1 MSNLVNLD
9 QGTRRF
15 MLMEFD
21 DDLRGARLYFSP
33 RLTPKGVA
41 DWPTLLRDEI
51 EHGSDATLAAQLHT
65 AVRLRRTEMKRTPKG
80 RVTTAEVPVNAAQ
93 TLAEG
98 EFNRFYIRG
107 LCRRAIDEGIGQLV
121 IFRARNV
128 AARRPESE
136 ARIGKMVDP
145 RKLLEDL
152 RANIGIDPA
161 LGVPA
166 GPNSGPSVRLP

>member
-1 MSNLVNLD
+1 MLNLVNLD
-9 QGTRRF
+9 QGTRGF
-15 MLMEFD
+15 MLIELD
-21 DDLRGARLYFSP
+21 DDLREARLYFSP

-41 DWPTLLRDEI
+41 DWPALLRDAI
-51 EHGSDATLAAQLHT
+51 ERGSDATLAA
-65 AVRLRRTEMKRTPKG
+65 RLRTAGSLKRTETQRTSKG
-80 RVTTAEVPVNAAQ
+80 RTTTAEVPVNAAQ

-107 LCRRAIDEGIGQLV
+107 LCRRVIDKGIGQLM
-121 IFRARNV
+121 IFRAKDV

-152 RANIGIDPA
+152 RMNVGVDPV

-166 GPNSGPSVRLP
+166 GPNSGLSVRLP

>member
-1 MSNLVNLD
+1 MLNLVNLD

-15 MLMEFD
+15 MLMELD
-21 DDLRGARLYFSP
+21 DDMREARLYFGP
-33 RLTPKGVA
+33 RLTPKGVV
-41 DWPTLLRDEI
+41 DWPALLRDAI
-51 EHGSDATLAAQLHT
+51 EHGNDVTLAVQLRT
-65 AVRLRRTEMKRTPKG
+65 AGRLRRTETKRTPKG
-80 RVTTAEVPVNAAQ
+80 HVTTAAVPVNAAQ

-107 LCRRAIDEGIGQLV
+107 LCRRAIDEGIGQLM
-121 IFRARNV
+121 IFRAKRV
-128 AARRPESE
+128 AARRLESE

-152 RANIGIDPA
+152 RTNVGIEPA

-166 GPNSGPSVRLP
+166 GPNSGLSVRLP